1 MRSTLSTFFSIS
13 FCFIA
18 IAAADLI
25 HETCQKC
32 AERSPILSYDLC
44 VSSLQAIPPSHTAS
58 LPELAVISVKLALVN
73 ATATLWSIQKL
84 LENEA
89 SDPNLMGSLKDCQEL
104 YSDAVPTLENS
115 ITAFKRLDYRSGNVL
130 ITAAMDAAT
139 TCEGGFDVSPLTKQN
154 YDFFQLCDI
163 VLVITRLIP
172 SELPFLL
179 SMYSQIL

>member
-1 MRSTLSTFFSIS
+1 MRCTLSTFFSLS
-13 FCFIA
+13 FCFIS

-25 HETCQKC
+25 YETCQKC
-32 AERSPILSYDLC
+32 AERSPILSYLC
-44 VSSLQAIPPSHTAS
+44 VSSVQAIPPSHTAS
-58 LPELAVISVKLALVN
+58 LSELAVISVKLALVN

-89 SDPNLMGSLKDCQEL
+89 SDSNLMGSLKDCREL

-115 ITAFKRLDYRSGNVL
+115 ITAFKSLDYMSCNIL

-139 TCEGGFDVSPLTKQN
+139 TCEGRFDVSPLTKQN

-163 VLVITRLIP
+163 ALVSSRLIP

-179 SMYSQIL
+179 SM